1 MYRRNNNHVGLCRG
15 SFPIRTRGR
24 TPAMLTVI
32 AVMAWTWRSH
42 AIACFPQPQSQ
53 TATASQLDLARL
65 VDLCSQRLNLRI
77 DYDPLVLKGQVT
89 LRLPDALSDAE
100 LWALTNQLLA
110 QRGFTTVRAPGAQTL
125 SVVKAVDAP
134 QVSRLEPADA
144 AELTL
149 GVGQAGFTSLIF
161 APSRRSAKEL
171 AESLRPLLT
180 KGIGTAV
187 PLGDSRLLLISDYA
201 SRLVELQGLL
211 DRLDAQ
217 PAPMVVEE
225 VAVVNVTPANLATA
239 VMQVAQK
246 RDQMA
251 GEKLT
256 GEVLPSPNGA
266 GVIIIAPLAHAA
278 AWREMVE
285 RFDQREAVETRNYVP
300 RVFPSRDVA
309 RLVEESGLGAAT
321 SGKPDDRWRLVIDDL
336 TGTLMV
342 TATPS
347 QHALVAA
354 LIDRLDSAHVGSFP
368 MRSFPI
374 RNRPVREVVST
385 LSRLIEAGAL
395 ESGPRDPARDAVR
408 AAGEQHSSRE
418 VVAAATTTAAPPHTT
433 HPFPDANSS
442 GTTSGRVAPVG
453 DARSSLRLTADEATN
468 TLIAV
473 GEPRQLSQLEPLLL
487 MLDVRQPQVMLE
499 AILVSMTDTDATNLG
514 IELEKLG
521 NLGDA
526 AYKIASL
533 FGLSTSANSVRSV
546 GDASGFTGA
555 VLSPGEFSVVVR
567 ALQAINKGRSLSN
580 PKVLVA
586 NNEQARFSSVLQQP
600 FVRTDTTSST
610 ATSSFGGSDSAGTTI
625 SVRPQIAQGDH
636 LVLTYSINLSSFV
649 GTPAAAGLPPPKQQ
663 NSVDSVA
670 TIPDGH
676 VVVVGGLELESESTS
691 TSQVPVLG
699 DVPVIGELFKSRSIG
714 KSRTRFFVFIRASV
728 MRHTNFE
735 DLKYI
740 SEQSAAAMRVPDGWP
755 QVEPR
760 FIR

>member
-1 MYRRNNNHVGLCRG
+1 MTRRFNASVPVLLFTAPPVNLAISAVISACIALTGLAR
-15 SFPIRTRGR
+15 
-24 TPAMLTVI
+24 AQDV
-32 AVMAWTWRSH
+32 
-42 AIACFPQPQSQ
+42 
-53 TATASQLDLARL
+53 QLPDTLKLSRL
-65 VDLCSQRLNLRI
+65 VDLSAEI
-77 DYDPLVLKGQVT
+77 SGHPLSYNPADLDITVT
-89 LRLPDALSDAE
+89 LRVPGGLMRSHVPD
-100 LWALTNQLLA
+100 LLA
-110 QRGFTTVRAPGAQTL
+110 HVLAARGFTTVRQPGSPML
-125 SVVKAVDAP
+125 SVVRMDQAAGLATTGDAARAVFITELVGVRHSPAKSLADSIRGVLSKPGGTVSVLGDSNILVISDLNARVEEAKALL
-134 QVSRLEPADA
+134 QRLDIPDRTLVREIPLVHLTGAQASATLAQISARREAAGGRKIPGDVVVTSDGAGLMLICPPEAEHQWAELIAIIDRREPAD
-144 AELTL
+144 TRTYTPR
-149 GVGQAGFTSLIF
+149 FF
-161 APSRRSAKEL
+161 SAK
-171 AESLRPLLT
+171 
-180 KGIGTAV
+180 
-187 PLGDSRLLLISDYA
+187 
-201 SRLVELQGLL
+201 
-211 DRLDAQ
+211 
-217 PAPMVVEE
+217 
-225 VAVVNVTPANLATA
+225 
-239 VMQVAQK
+239 
-246 RDQMA
+246 
-251 GEKLT
+251 
-256 GEVLPSPNGA
+256 
-266 GVIIIAPLAHAA
+266 
-278 AWREMVE
+278 
-285 RFDQREAVETRNYVP
+285 
-300 RVFPSRDVA
+300 DVA
-309 RLVEESGLGAAT
+309 RLVEAT
-321 SGKPDDRWRLVIDDL
+321 QSTTGPKATDDRFRITVDEL
-336 TGTLMV
+336 TGGLIVSATDSEHERIATL
-342 TATPS
+342 
-347 QHALVAA
+347 
-354 LIDRLDSAHVGSFP
+354 IERLDSAHVGSYP

-395 ESGPRDPARDAVR
+395 ESSPRDSARDAVR
-408 AAGEQHSSRE
+408 TAGEQHSSRE
-418 VVAAATTTAAPPHTT
+418 VISAATTTAAPPHTT
-433 HPFPDANSS
+433 HPFPDADSS
-442 GTTSGRVAPVG
+442 GTTSGRVAAGRVASVG

-473 GEPRQLSQLEPLLL
+473 GEPRQLSQLEPLLM

-555 VLSPGEFSVVVR
+555 VLNPGEFSVVVR

-600 FVRTDTTSST
+600 FVRTDTTSNT

-636 LVLTYSINLSSFV
+636 LVLTYNINLSSFV

-699 DVPVIGELFKSRSIG
+699 DVPVIGELFKSRSVG

-740 SEQSAAAMRVPDGWP
+740 SEHNAAAMRVPDGWP